1 MYLRALTL
9 RHVRL
14 FEEDRLS
21 FVREDGALRMF
32 TVVLA
37 ENGHAKTT
45 LLQSIALAAAGVGGA
60 NKLVNNAASFFDRRW
75 MPSQADIQQGTDECQ
90 IDSTFAFSETTH
102 EQRSYP
108 GFDERPP
115 EPRWIH
121 SNLIIPHEWR
131 QFGGV
136 SVYEGPQPPRGA
148 SGHRYPLETA
158 RATDLP
164 HWFVVGYGTGR
175 ALPSPD
181 FTKDPGNRSIE
192 RLASLF
198 RPEPML
204 ATGFVDVLARQ
215 HGQQLAREY
224 ARTLQDVLVGTLS
237 TPGILPRDGAV
248 RVANLELRGQGGARA
263 SSDLLEAER
272 VIVKFGDDEEVR
284 VPTMW
289 LSAGYQSTIAWV
301 ADLLGQVALETG
313 MMSPPETLEG
323 LVLIDEIDQHL
334 HPRWQS
340 MLVPALKRTF
350 PRLQFVVT
358 THSPMILPN
367 LEPGE
372 VLQLRADDRGS
383 VRGERLDEDPRLLTA
398 AQLYREFFGLEGTR
412 SLVGDRYRRYALL
425 AGVSERSR
433 TEQREVEQLYAQ
445 LQRDGV
451 SVAPPLDAEVDSNGA
466 TEVST

>member
-21 FVREDGALRMF
+21 FVRADGSLQMF

-45 LLQSIALAAAGVGGA
+45 LLQAIALAAAGVGGA

-75 MPSQADIQQGTDECQ
+75 VPSAAEVDGGADECQ
-90 IDSTFAFSETTH
+90 IDSTFGFSETSH
-102 EQRSYP
+102 ERRTYP
-108 GFDERPP
+108 GFDERPS

-121 SNLIIPHEWR
+121 SNLIVPHEWR
-131 QFGGV
+131 QFGGT
-136 SVYEGPQPPRGA
+136 SRYEGMQPPRST
-148 SGHRYPLETA
+148 SGQRYPLETA

-181 FTKDPGNRSIE
+181 VTKDTGNRSIE

-198 RPEPML
+198 RPEPL
-204 ATGFVDVLARQ
+204 VATGFIDVLARQ
-215 HGQQLAREY
+215 HGVALARDY
-224 ARTLQDVLVGTLS
+224 ARTLRDVLVGS
-237 TPGILPRDGAV
+237 DVAPGILPRDGAV
-248 RVANLELRGQGGARA
+248 RVSNLELRGQGGVRA

-272 VIVKFGDDEEVR
+272 VILKFGDEEEVK
-284 VPTMW
+284 VPMMW
-289 LSAGYQSTIAWV
+289 LSAGYQSTIAWI
-301 ADLLGQVALETG
+301 ADLLGQIALEAGEMVT
-313 MMSPPETLEG
+313 PDALEG

-340 MLVPALKRTF
+340 TLVPALKRIF

-372 VLQLRADDRGS
+372 VLQLRANERGS
-383 VRGERLDEDPRLLTA
+383 VRAERLVDDPRLLTA

-412 SLVGDRYRRYALL
+412 SLVGERFRRYSLL
-425 AGVSERSR
+425 AGVSERSIA
-433 TEQREVEQLYAQ
+433 EQGEVEQLYAQ
-445 LQRDGV
+445 LLQDGV
-451 SVAPPLDAEVDSNGA
+451 AVPPPVDAKVDAEGA
-466 TEVST
+466 PGAST